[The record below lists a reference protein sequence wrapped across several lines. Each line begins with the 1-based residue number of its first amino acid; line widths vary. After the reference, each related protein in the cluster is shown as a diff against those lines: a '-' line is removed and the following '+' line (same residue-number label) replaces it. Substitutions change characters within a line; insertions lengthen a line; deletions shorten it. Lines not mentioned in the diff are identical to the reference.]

1 MREDTRIKL
10 EKVKDLLKR
19 GYSLRKAI
27 REAGLG
33 CKSYYKYESYV
44 LADKD
49 VPRPRRV
56 SVVNVGGSY
65 MVEKSTV
72 DMLRSVA
79 KHVSRN
85 ILIKKYGSI
94 RAPKKRKEEF
104 RQLVSELVNR
114 WLYELLVE
122 S

>member
-56 SVVNVGGSY
+56 DVVNVGGPY
-65 MVEKSTV
+65 MIDKSTV
-72 DMLRSVA
+72 DVLRGIA
-79 KHVSRN
+79 KN
-85 ILIKKYGSI
+85 ILIKKYGSVKAMKY
-94 RAPKKRKEEF
+94 REEF
-104 RQLVSELVNR
+104 RHLVRELVYR

-122 S
+122 N